1 MEENVSNE
9 VGQDDKMIYLSKDNY
24 KEFVNLDVVAFS
36 YAHGGEIYGMNYVY
50 GDMKIELCDE
60 VCPPL
65 KYCLFGIWDIEET
78 PSGWKGV
85 SLGAGNFLVLA
96 DPIYY
101 QLRRQIWNMA
111 PHILYGRWID
121 MVMNCIKL

>member
-1 MEENVSNE
+1 
-9 VGQDDKMIYLSKDNY
+9 
-24 KEFVNLDVVAFS
+24 
-36 YAHGGEIYGMNYVY
+36 MNYVY